1 MFVNA
6 HNPMEP
12 TWDSELCW
20 SVCPIPRAHA
30 TQPNQTT
37 APKPPTQRTH
47 SRQSHRARLSV
58 CLRSHPSMLV
68 STPPVAAGGWVA
80 NPREIALS
88 LPSAAAAAAVSASRR
103 TKSRLARAFVRRCSG
118 LGSKR
123 AARPKPNSAPIG
135 CEDRIR
141 GIRHAASLLPEAR
154 PAAEGPPDRK
164 SGSVRREAK
173 GRPGGVAGDRLS
185 GGGSAGRGAPS
196 RAARA
201 ASADFADATASY
213 GGSGAAEAEP
223 DLPAEEM
230 ARLRELRLRMRQ
242 LTQQFS
248 TAAVAEAPDTEAE
261 G

>member
-1 MFVNA
+1 
-6 HNPMEP
+6 
-12 TWDSELCW
+12 
-20 SVCPIPRAHA
+20 
-30 TQPNQTT
+30 
-37 APKPPTQRTH
+37 
-47 SRQSHRARLSV
+47 
-58 CLRSHPSMLV
+58 MLV
-68 STPPVAAGGWVA
+68 STPPVAAGGRVA
-80 NPREIALS
+80 NPRAIALS
-88 LPSAAAAAAVSASRR
+88 LPSAAAAAAAASASRR

-242 LTQQFS
+242 LTQQSS